1 MPSSTSTSTPTTPH
15 DPSPSAPTSRPT
27 PRSVSS
33 SSSPTIGPPPTLR
46 RKPSAGILTTT
57 TSSSGTRTTRLTAT
71 STSNSAPAT
80 PALAT
85 DHRFPLQKRD
95 HNVPSTRRIIKP
107 PPGLRLSTLRA
118 NMAYEKPSSAS
129 TARSP
134 AMPTVARAVNKPPLT
149 PKVAVAPRAPTLQ
162 TPNPPVTTPLPRRTP
177 RADLNPGANGAYG
190 RDKDEMV
197 SPVSA
202 FLANNNI
209 TPRSGSRQV
218 RVDSA
223 GSTPTGTPTLERHD
237 SWESRAGLGIPA
249 YGADDLPRRPTVSF
263 GSSVEM
269 GSSRQDADSKFFYA
283 SEAQKPVQQPVPVKP
298 IVAQPR
304 AATFFYAN
312 GETVPPKGIPSQAP
326 LTPTLAVSAPGLDGL
341 ETKFVYANG
350 PPNPTPLARTSTAPL
365 PIARTNTL
373 PLTNQAPVVPITSRI
388 PTSRPGTA
396 GSYTS
401 PRPSSPVKLAQH
413 PPPKLMRSPIVT
425 TNPQGPRGGRPG
437 GHVRSSSMASN
448 LTMAEPPAVARLM
461 SAHGSASSAEASPS
475 IGAPS
480 PTFAAF
486 SGASATAGF
495 ASLLQAAEDFAED
508 EEDAEP
514 ESQNSPTKSPS
525 QEKDLTDLVHSARR
539 ERKVQDLEIT
549 NASLEAINRT
559 LERQL
564 RKQTAEIRR
573 FKRLSRSGRLSVAP
587 AGSRVVSSSSVEGGA
602 LARAGMGLDDLSEE
616 ESEMDAQ
623 DEEMESEEEEEDLS
637 DSEVSGENPATTALR
652 DAKHRQKDE
661 QRLQL
666 DLSKHQQLL
675 VDSQKINQSL
685 KRCLGWTEDLIKEGK
700 RALAYQVRVSE
711 VELAGRVSG
720 GRVLAPEVIEA
731 RERREAR
738 EARLLAGE
746 DVGDMSCDD
755 RSALGTNFLDD
766 LSCDDRSAIGTN
778 YLDDMSCDDR
788 SAIGTNYL
796 DDMSCDDQSAVGGNY
811 ADLEGSV
818 LDDDDTGSELWGKDG
833 QDRDSGI
840 ELPRDGG

>member
-1 MPSSTSTSTPTTPH
+1 MAFEKPSSTS
-15 DPSPSAPTSRPT
+15 
-27 PRSVSS
+27 
-33 SSSPTIGPPPTLR
+33 
-46 RKPSAGILTTT
+46 
-57 TSSSGTRTTRLTAT
+57 
-71 STSNSAPAT
+71 
-80 PALAT
+80 
-85 DHRFPLQKRD
+85 
-95 HNVPSTRRIIKP
+95 NV
-107 PPGLRLSTLRA
+107 
-118 NMAYEKPSSAS
+118 
-129 TARSP
+129 RSP
-134 AMPTVARAVNKPPLT
+134 AMPTVARAVVKPPLT
-149 PKVAVAPRAPTLQ
+149 PKVATRAPTLQ
-162 TPNPPVTTPLPRRTP
+162 TPNPTVTTPLPRRTARP
-177 RADLNPGANGAYG
+177 DLTPGSNGTYG
-190 RDKDEMV
+190 RDKDETV

-202 FLANNNI
+202 FLSNNNI

-237 SWESRAGLGIPA
+237 SWESRAGLGLA
-249 YGADDLPRRPTVSF
+249 GYATDDMPRRPTVSF
-263 GSSVEM
+263 SPSVDM
-269 GSSRQDADSKFFYA
+269 GSSRQDPDSKFFYA
-283 SEAQKPVQQPVPVKP
+283 SDAQKPVQQPVPVKP
-298 IVAQPR
+298 VVAQPR

-312 GETVPPKGIPSQAP
+312 GETVPPKGVPSQSP

-350 PPNPTPLARTSTAPL
+350 PPNPPPLSRTSTMPFTAPT

-373 PLTNQAPVVPITSRI
+373 PNASQAPAAVAPIISRI

-401 PRPSSPVKLAQH
+401 PRPSSPVKLSQY
-413 PPPKLMRSPIVT
+413 PPTKLMRSPIVT
-425 TNPQGPRGGRPG
+425 TNPQGPRNGRPS

-461 SAHGSASSAEASPS
+461 SAHGSTSSGEASPS
-475 IGAPS
+475 IGVPS

-486 SGASATAGF
+486 PGAAATAGF

-508 EEDAEP
+508 EDEAAP

-525 QEKDLTDLVHSARR
+525 QEKELTDLVVSARR

-573 FKRLSRSGRLSVAP
+573 FKRLSRSGRLSMASM
-587 AGSRVVSSSSVEGGA
+587 GSRAVSNSSVEGGA
-602 LARAGMGLDDLSEE
+602 LARAGMDLDDLSEE
-616 ESEMDAQ
+616 ESELAAQ
-623 DEEMESEEEEEDLS
+623 DEEMEEEEEEEDLS
-637 DSEVSGENPATTALR
+637 DSELSTENPATTALR
-652 DAKHRQKDE
+652 DAKHRQNDE
-661 QRLQL
+661 RRLQL

-685 KRCLGWTEDLIKEGK
+685 KRCLGWTEELIKEGK

-711 VELAGRVSG
+711 VELG

-746 DVGDMSCDD
+746 DINDMSCDD
-755 RSALGTNFLDD
+755 RSALGTNFLEDM
-766 LSCDDRSAIGTN
+766 SCDDRSAVGTN

-788 SAIGTNYL
+788 SAVGTNFL
-796 DDMSCDDQSAVGGNY
+796 DDMSCDDQSAVGTTF
-811 ADLEGSV
+811 ADTEGSV
-818 LDDDDTGSELWGKDG
+818 LGDTGSELWGKDG

-840 ELPRDGG
+840 ELPTDGG

>member
-1 MPSSTSTSTPTTPH
+1 
-15 DPSPSAPTSRPT
+15 
-27 PRSVSS
+27 
-33 SSSPTIGPPPTLR
+33 
-46 RKPSAGILTTT
+46 
-57 TSSSGTRTTRLTAT
+57 
-71 STSNSAPAT
+71 
-80 PALAT
+80 
-85 DHRFPLQKRD
+85 
-95 HNVPSTRRIIKP
+95 
-107 PPGLRLSTLRA
+107 
-118 NMAYEKPSSAS
+118 
-129 TARSP
+129 
-134 AMPTVARAVNKPPLT
+134 MPTVARAASKPPLT
-149 PKVAVAPRAPTLQ
+149 PKVATRAPMLQ
-162 TPNPPVTTPLPRRTP
+162 TPNPTVTTPLPRRTARP
-177 RADLNPGANGAYG
+177 DLVPGSNGPGG

-209 TPRSGSRQV
+209 TPRSGARQV

-237 SWESRAGLGIPA
+237 SWESRAGLGLA
-249 YGADDLPRRPTVSF
+249 GYATDDMPRRPAVSF
-263 GSSVEM
+263 APSVET

-283 SEAQKPVQQPVPVKP
+283 SDAQKPVQQPVPVKP
-298 IVAQPR
+298 VMAQPR

-350 PPNPTPLARTSTAPL
+350 PPNPPPLARTNTMPFTAPM

-373 PLTNQAPVVPITSRI
+373 PVASQAPVAPIISRI
-388 PTSRPGTA
+388 PTSRPSTA

-401 PRPSSPVKLAQH
+401 PRPSSPVKLSQY
-413 PPPKLMRSPIVT
+413 PPTKLMRSPIVT
-425 TNPQGPRGGRPG
+425 TNPQGPRNGRPV
-437 GHVRSSSMASN
+437 GHARSSSIASN

-475 IGAPS
+475 ISVPS

-486 SGASATAGF
+486 PGAAATAGF

-508 EEDAEP
+508 EDEAAP

-525 QEKDLTDLVHSARR
+525 QEKDLTDLVVSARR

-573 FKRLSRSGRLSVAP
+573 FKRLSRSGRLSMASM
-587 AGSRVVSSSSVEGGA
+587 GSRAVSNSSVEGGA
-602 LARAGMGLDDLSEE
+602 LARAGMDLDDLSEE
-616 ESEMDAQ
+616 ESELAAQ
-623 DEEMESEEEEEDLS
+623 DEEMESEEEEDLS
-637 DSEVSGENPATTALR
+637 DSEVSNENPATTALR
-652 DAKHRQKDE
+652 DARHRQGDE
-661 QRLQL
+661 RRLQL

-685 KRCLGWTEDLIKEGK
+685 KRCLGWTEELIKEGK

-711 VELAGRVSG
+711 VELG

-755 RSALGTNFLDD
+755 RSA
-766 LSCDDRSAIGTN
+766 
-778 YLDDMSCDDR
+778 
-788 SAIGTNYL
+788 
-796 DDMSCDDQSAVGGNY
+796 
-811 ADLEGSV
+811 GSV
-818 LDDDDTGSELWGKDG
+818 LDDTGSELWGKDG

-840 ELPRDGG
+840 ELPTDGG

>member
-1 MPSSTSTSTPTTPH
+1 
-15 DPSPSAPTSRPT
+15 
-27 PRSVSS
+27 
-33 SSSPTIGPPPTLR
+33 
-46 RKPSAGILTTT
+46 
-57 TSSSGTRTTRLTAT
+57 
-71 STSNSAPAT
+71 
-80 PALAT
+80 
-85 DHRFPLQKRD
+85 
-95 HNVPSTRRIIKP
+95 
-107 PPGLRLSTLRA
+107 
-118 NMAYEKPSSAS
+118 
-129 TARSP
+129 
-134 AMPTVARAVNKPPLT
+134 MPTVARTANKPPLT
-149 PKVAVAPRAPTLQ
+149 PKVATRAPMLQ
-162 TPNPPVTTPLPRRTP
+162 TPNPTVTTPLPRRTARP
-177 RADLNPGANGAYG
+177 DLVPGSNGPG
-190 RDKDEMV
+190 SRDKDEMV

-237 SWESRAGLGIPA
+237 SWESRAGLGLA
-249 YGADDLPRRPTVSF
+249 GYATDDMPRRPTVSF
-263 GSSVEM
+263 GPSVET

-283 SEAQKPVQQPVPVKP
+283 SDAQKPVQQPTPVKP
-298 IVAQPR
+298 VMAQPR

-326 LTPTLAVSAPGLDGL
+326 LTPILAVSAPSFDGL
-341 ETKFVYANG
+341 ETKFVYASG
-350 PPNPTPLARTSTAPL
+350 PPNPPPLVRTSTMPFTAPT

-373 PLTNQAPVVPITSRI
+373 PAASQTPVAPIISRI

-401 PRPSSPVKLAQH
+401 PRPSSPVKLSQY
-413 PPPKLMRSPIVT
+413 PPNKLMRSPIVT
-425 TNPQGPRGGRPG
+425 TNPQGPRNARPG
-437 GHVRSSSMASN
+437 GHARSSSIASN

-461 SAHGSASSAEASPS
+461 STHGSASSAEASPS
-475 IGAPS
+475 ISVPS

-486 SGASATAGF
+486 PGAAATAGF

-508 EEDAEP
+508 EDEAAP

-525 QEKDLTDLVHSARR
+525 QEKDLTDLVVSARR

-573 FKRLSRSGRLSVAP
+573 FKRLSRSGRLSLASM
-587 AGSRVVSSSSVEGGA
+587 GSRAVSNSSVEGGA
-602 LARAGMGLDDLSEE
+602 LARAGMDLDDLSEE
-616 ESEMDAQ
+616 ESELAAQ
-623 DEEMESEEEEEDLS
+623 DEQMESEEEEDLS
-637 DSEVSGENPATTALR
+637 DSEVSNENPATTALR
-652 DAKHRQKDE
+652 DARHLQSDE
-661 QRLQL
+661 RRLQL

-685 KRCLGWTEDLIKEGK
+685 KRCLGWTEELIKEGK

-711 VELAGRVSG
+711 VELG
-720 GRVLAPEVIEA
+720 GRVLAPEVVEA

-755 RSALGTNFLDD
+755 RSAVGTNF
-766 LSCDDRSAIGTN
+766 
-778 YLDDMSCDDR
+778 LDDMSCDDR
-788 SAIGTNYL
+788 SAVGTNFL
-796 DDMSCDDQSAVGGNY
+796 DDMSCDDRSAVGTNFG
-811 ADLEGSV
+811 DMEGSV
-818 LDDDDTGSELWGKDG
+818 LDDTGSELWGKDG

-840 ELPRDGG
+840 ELPTDGG